1 MTGALRFQVH
11 PALDDPVL
19 VLAFGGWNDAS
30 EAASGTVS
38 FINGTLKSVELAEI
52 DPEEFYDFTVARP
65 LVRLEGG
72 EHRRVEWPSTEFRFG
87 QVEGVDGVEIVTGL
101 GTEPHMRWR
110 HFSECVCDLA
120 EGIGAQRVLLLG
132 AYLADVVY
140 SRPVEV
146 TGFAK
151 DVSTLE
157 RLGVERSGYEGPT
170 GIVGVLS
177 DCLQRDGREVLSLWA
192 CLPHYLNTSPN
203 PRGSLALLEKI
214 AQYLHIEFDTA
225 ELQREAE
232 EFEERVN
239 ELVAG
244 DPELAEYVR
253 ELKRRDFAQ

>member
-1 MTGALRFQVH
+1 MDLRFQVH

-30 EAASGTVS
+30 DAASGAIAFV
-38 FINGTLKSVELAEI
+38 NRALKSVALADI

-65 LVRLEGG
+65 SVYLEEG
-72 EHRRVEWPSTEFRFG
+72 ERRRVVWPTTEFRFCH
-87 QVEGVDGVEIVTGL
+87 VEDTEGVEIVTGV
-101 GTEPHMRWR
+101 GTEPHMRWQR
-110 HFSECVCDLA
+110 FSDCVAALA
-120 EGIGAQRVLLLG
+120 DGIGAQRVLLLG

-146 TGFAK
+146 SGYAS
-151 DVSTLE
+151 DAATLE
-157 RLGVERSGYEGPT
+157 RLGVEHSTYEGPT
-170 GIVGVLS
+170 GIIGILA
-177 DCLQRDGREVLSLWA
+177 DRLHRDGREVLSLWA

-203 PRGSLALLEKI
+203 PRGSLALLDKVS
-214 AQYLHIEFDTA
+214 QYLNIEIDTS

-232 EFEERVN
+232 EFEEQVN
-239 ELVAG
+239 ELVAS